1 MFLIRTAFWLGIIV
15 TVMPTDP
22 ESQQRMKLAAR
33 DGLAHLSTTCERHQ
47 DACRHGSV
55 AWSTFKTKAE
65 AAGRMAF
72 GLAMEQMSGSQMS
85 GSQMSGNRPSGPAD
99 VPGTD
104 TAISPGAQG
113 TLQPTDRAPQWRA
126 ADARGRS

>member
-33 DGLAHLSTTCERHQ
+33 EGLVHLSTTCERHQ
-47 DACRHGSV
+47 DACRHGAA
-55 AWSTFKTKAE
+55 AWATFKTKAE

-72 GLAMEQMSGSQMS
+72 GLAMEQMSGT
-85 GSQMSGNRPSGPAD
+85 RPSAD
-99 VPGTD
+99 TVSGRDAAAPSAT
-104 TAISPGAQG
+104 QG
-113 TLQPTDRAPQWRA
+113 SLLPDDMAPRWQV
-126 ADARGRS
+126 ARGRS